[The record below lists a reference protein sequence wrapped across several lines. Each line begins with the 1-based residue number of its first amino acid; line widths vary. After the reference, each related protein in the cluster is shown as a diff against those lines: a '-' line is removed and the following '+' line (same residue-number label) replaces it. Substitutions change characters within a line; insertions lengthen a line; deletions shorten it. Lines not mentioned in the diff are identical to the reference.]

1 MKKEKKWFNY
11 VVLAAVLLIPFM
23 YSFFYLKAYWNPYG
37 EGNIDNLP
45 VAVVNM
51 DKGDK
56 GNELINNIKDS
67 KKLKLSI
74 ISMDE
79 ANEGLNNGD
88 YYAIINIPEN
98 FTDSMQ
104 SASELFKYHATIT
117 YSPNQKSNYL
127 SSQII
132 NTVVLTVEKNLDN
145 AVNSEIVGSL
155 SETIES
161 VPENL
166 ETISKGFSDLENG
179 TSKLSDG
186 SKTIVS
192 GTENLTDGITKLEE
206 GSKNLK
212 NGSETLN
219 SKYSE
224 FNSSL
229 KELSD
234 SLNLLQNETSS
245 LSGVNDKLTE
255 LSGAVTGLKNGTENL
270 KNSLS
275 QLSAICNNI
284 NNDPTATSNE
294 RNLCGAL
301 YSSVGVN
308 AGVNNLYLNLSGL
321 EQEISKLSTTKT
333 KLEKLQGATVKLSY
347 GSKKL
352 YEASVAIQ
360 SGISNV
366 SSGSNELYNGIN
378 QLGTGANELSTGI
391 KTLDQGITV
400 LNTSVGSAKKELD
413 NKIKTTKDEVKK
425 VNGLKEYSKEP
436 IKVETEEVN
445 KVSSYGT
452 AFSPLFISIAL
463 WVGSLM
469 LFIVL
474 YFDKEQRF
482 GILGID
488 SNKYIKRTL
497 AYHGLA
503 TLSGIVLGLLLQT
516 LLDFDI
522 TNVLLYYLSIILIS
536 NCFLAI
542 IEFLI
547 ERFGDIGKFLAL
559 IILVLQLGASGGTFP
574 IETVT
579 KGFRFLNPMLPMT
592 YTIKLLK
599 ESLISIE
606 SKLLTNN
613 LIIVFII
620 FLVFFIINL
629 VFDYYKEK
637 NKKEA

>member
-1 MKKEKKWFNY
+1 M
-11 VVLAAVLLIPFM
+11 
-23 YSFFYLKAYWNPYG
+23 
-37 EGNIDNLP
+37 
-45 VAVVNM
+45 
-51 DKGDK
+51 
-56 GNELINNIKDS
+56 
-67 KKLKLSI
+67 
-74 ISMDE
+74 
-79 ANEGLNNGD
+79 
-88 YYAIINIPEN
+88 
-98 FTDSMQ
+98 
-104 SASELFKYHATIT
+104 
-117 YSPNQKSNYL
+117 
-127 SSQII
+127 
-132 NTVVLTVEKNLDN
+132 
-145 AVNSEIVGSL
+145 
-155 SETIES
+155 
-161 VPENL
+161 
-166 ETISKGFSDLENG
+166 
-179 TSKLSDG
+179 
-186 SKTIVS
+186 
-192 GTENLTDGITKLEE
+192 
-206 GSKNLK
+206 
-212 NGSETLN
+212 
-219 SKYSE
+219 
-224 FNSSL
+224 
-229 KELSD
+229 
-234 SLNLLQNETSS
+234 
-245 LSGVNDKLTE
+245 
-255 LSGAVTGLKNGTENL
+255 
-270 KNSLS
+270 
-275 QLSAICNNI
+275 
-284 NNDPTATSNE
+284 
-294 RNLCGAL
+294 
-301 YSSVGVN
+301 
-308 AGVNNLYLNLSGL
+308 
-321 EQEISKLSTTKT
+321 
-333 KLEKLQGATVKLSY
+333 
-347 GSKKL
+347 
-352 YEASVAIQ
+352 
-360 SGISNV
+360 
-366 SSGSNELYNGIN
+366 
-378 QLGTGANELSTGI
+378 
-391 KTLDQGITV
+391 DQGITV

>member
-79 ANEGLNNGD
+79 ANAGLNNGD

-166 ETISKGFSDLENG
+166 ETISKGFSDLESG

-186 SKTIVS
+186 SKAIVS

-294 RNLCGAL
+294 RTLCGAL

-503 TLSGIVLGLLLQT
+503 TLSGIVLGLLLQI

-547 ERFGDIGKFLAL
+547 ERFGDIGKFVAL

-629 VFDYYKEK
+629 VFDYYKQK
-637 NKKEA
+637 RGLN